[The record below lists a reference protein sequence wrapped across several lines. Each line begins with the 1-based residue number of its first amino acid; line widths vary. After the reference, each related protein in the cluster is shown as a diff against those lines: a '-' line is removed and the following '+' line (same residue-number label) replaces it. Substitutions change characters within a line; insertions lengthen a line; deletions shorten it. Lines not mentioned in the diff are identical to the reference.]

1 MRLVLACLGAVFL
14 AGASLGY
21 AKQEKSQEKP
31 KDNPPPSADTAKT
44 AGAEKKN
51 PVAPTPEGLA
61 GAKKM
66 YGYDCAMCHGASG
79 DGKGDLAGSMS
90 LTLKD
95 WRDPGALSGISDGE
109 IYEIITKGK
118 GKMVGEG
125 DRLAA
130 DKVWHMVN
138 YVRVLAKKE
147 SAAKSPDAPPK
158 Q

>member
-61 GAKKM
+61 GAKKI

-95 WRDPGALSGISDGE
+95 WLHPGALSGDSIGE
-109 IYEIITKGK
+109 LTELCTHGN
-118 GKMVGEG
+118 G
-125 DRLAA
+125 
-130 DKVWHMVN
+130 
-138 YVRVLAKKE
+138 
-147 SAAKSPDAPPK
+147 
-158 Q
+158 